1 MPHDS
6 TLIMNDWFCWC
17 WMNLKFYSQFH
28 PRSRRN
34 PNRGSVLHRQQTSS
48 AFQTGNWRE
57 AVPQSCPLHLLW
69 QRNLAHSEWPT
80 DSPDPDTYNL
90 KKHTQTQRTFWI
102 KSSRHD
108 YHKKLLWVVRGL
120 KSRHVKLI
128 LKQVNFHYYYYYYYM
143 IIRCMKLSKIVLL
156 KCSYFSEWMKFFQF
170 AELFM

>member
-1 MPHDS
+1 
-6 TLIMNDWFCWC
+6 
-17 WMNLKFYSQFH
+17 MNLKFYSQFH

-34 PNRGSVLHRQQTSS
+34 PNRGSVLHRQQTPS

-90 KKHTQTQRTFWI
+90 KKQTQTTFGV
-102 KSSRHD
+102 KSSR
-108 YHKKLLWVVRGL
+108 KKITLSCHTRGL

-128 LKQVNFHYYYYYYYM
+128 FKYIF
-143 IIRCMKLSKIVLL
+143 IIIIIWLFEPWNCLKLSYWNAVTFLSGWNSSNLL
-156 KCSYFSEWMKFFQF
+156 NYSCRCFHISDIKDSGTIS
-170 AELFM
+170 